1 MPSFCARNCNSQ
13 WPLETQ
19 TEQIWFRSVSNNS
32 MIERRYF
39 CRRSELGVTS
49 MPSCTSVT
57 QADCSFAEP
66 FTSTRHKRHAPTLE
80 RPFNSQSVGRK
91 ILLCRTTSRM
101 VSCGRALK
109 SRSSILRV
117 LTLAAGVIGS
127 PPEREWMRRAAH
139 LHLRDGVRKPP
150 PDTAAVRYRSEERR
164 VGKDCRAR

>member
-32 MIERRYF
+32 MIDRRYF
-39 CRRSELGVTS
+39 CKRSEFVVTS

-57 QADCSFAEP
+57 QADCSFVEP

-80 RPFNSQSVGRK
+80 RPFNSQRVGRK

-117 LTLAAGVIGS
+117 FTLAAGLIAIL
-127 PPEREWMRRAAH
+127 PERKWMRRAAH
-139 LHLRDGVRKPP
+139 FHLRDGVRIRP
-150 PDTAAVRYRSEERR
+150 PDTDAFRYALCIHRQI
-164 VGKDCRAR
+164 GRAHV